1 MVNDPID
8 AMKKLL
14 DNMRP
19 GAENAA
25 LLAGINQALAD
36 IVDIL
41 EKPREHHAPDFS
53 ALVSAIQGIKLG
65 QPAAAPAWKTLR
77 IDAPVDVAGRPTGQM
92 TITRVE

>member
-1 MVNDPID
+1 MVDDPID

-36 IVDIL
+36 IVAIL
-41 EKPREHHAPDFS
+41 EKPKEHKAADFS
-53 ALVSAIQGIKLG
+53 ALVAAVQNIKLG
-65 QPAAAPAWKTLR
+65 QAATAPTWKTLR
-77 IDAPVDVAGRPTGQM
+77 IDAPVDIAGRPTGQM

>member
-19 GAENAA
+19 NAENAA

-36 IVDIL
+36 IVRLL
-41 EKPREHHAPDFS
+41 ESKKPAEPLDFS
-53 ALVSAIQGIKLG
+53 GLVSAIKGIELKSA
-65 QPAAAPAWKTLR
+65 PAAEPWSTLN
-77 IDAPVDVAGRPTGQM
+77 IEAPVDSSGRPTGKM
-92 TITRVE
+92 IITRVK